1 MTPGRIGVG
10 LVALLVLAGLVVLVR
25 GTRTSQVVT
34 PAEATQASVGPGPG
48 VTTTAG
54 PPVTAS
60 DAPTT
65 RSTAPVRAVTPSTSR
80 APLAPST
87 PGPVALPTAG
97 TFRYRFG
104 GTSPTVEATLTI
116 SGGPGAGRQTF
127 RTTSAD
133 LTEQEVVDWSAS
145 ARTIVSIGSSPACTW
160 APGYVSLRLPLASG
174 SAWKADSSC
183 PQPTSAVHRTEDAA
197 VKGATQTTVAGTAVA
212 VWIIARHTVTEVTT
226 TAGARAVVEAESSEL
241 FAPSLGLV
249 VYQVTRTAS
258 PQPDGTTATTTQ
270 TMELLGTR
278 PA

>member
-1 MTPGRIGVG
+1 VGVG
-10 LVALLVLAGLVVLVR
+10 VVILLLLAGLVVLVR
-25 GTRTSQVVT
+25 GSGTSQVVT
-34 PAEATQASVGPGPG
+34 LAEPTPAAADPEPG

-54 PPVTAS
+54 PPATAAG
-60 DAPTT
+60 APTT
-65 RSTAPVRAVTPSTSR
+65 RSTTPARAVTHSTSPA
-80 APLAPST
+80 APASGT
-87 PGPVALPTAG
+87 PGPVAVPPAG
-97 TFRYRFG
+97 TFRYRYA
-104 GTSPTVEATLTI
+104 GTSPTVDATLTI

-133 LTEQEVVDWSAS
+133 PTEQEVVDWSAG
-145 ARTIVSIGSSPACTW
+145 ARTIVSIGTSQACTW
-160 APGYVSLRLPLASG
+160 APGYMSLRLPLASG
-174 SAWKADSSC
+174 SAWTADSSC
-183 PQPTSAVHRTEDAA
+183 PQPASTVHRTEDAA
-197 VKGATQTTVAGTAVA
+197 VKGATQTTVAGTTVA
-212 VWIIARHTVTEVTT
+212 VWIIVRHTLTDVTT